1 MDQPTIFHLGTC
13 STCRRILDAWKPGPS
28 VRLQDVKTDPLTPAQ
43 LDALV
48 ALAGRHEALFSRR
61 ALKFRALGLHEH
73 ARDEA
78 DYRRLLLEEYTF
90 LRRPVLWL
98 PDAVFAGS
106 AKATVA
112 AAGEAL
118 RARGLAG

>member
-1 MDQPTIFHLGTC
+1 MDQPTVFHLGTC
-13 STCRRILDAWKPGPS
+13 STCRRILEAWKPGPG
-28 VRLQDVKTDPLTPAQ
+28 VRLQDIKTEPVTPAQ

-48 ALAGRHEALFSRR
+48 AGAGSHEALFSRR
-61 ALKFRALGLHEH
+61 AMKFRALGLHER
-73 ARDEA
+73 ALGEA

-90 LRRPVLWL
+90 LKRPVLWL
-98 PDAVFAGS
+98 PEAVFAGS

-112 AAGEAL
+112 AAGDAL